1 MIKYI
6 MVQNID
12 VQLLTVIVQ
21 DPHAAMAAAA
31 ASQVVY
37 CTRVH
42 VLICFEPRV
51 SLREAGF
58 FE

>member
-1 MIKYI
+1 

-21 DPHAAMAAAA
+21 DPHAAMAAAAA